1 MANHRVK
8 KGTLKTS
15 DKVSKKAGLPPGTP
29 VHVGERKTERVR
41 ITVLD
46 YDEAHYEFRE
56 VTQAEEC
63 FQYSDK
69 PSTTWINI
77 DGLHEVALIEQIGT
91 HFGLHP
97 LIIEDILNT
106 RQRPK
111 MDIFADYIFIVLKM
125 HSYNAEERQIDT
137 EQVSLVLGKNFVLS
151 FQEREG
157 DIFEPLRSRIGNS
170 KGKVRKAG
178 ADYLFHSIIDSVI
191 DNYFKV
197 LEGIGEEIEDV
208 EDSLIE
214 NPLPATVQKIHNL
227 KRESLFLRKSVWP
240 LREVIGNLEREES
253 PLIKKATRI
262 YIRDLYDHTIQVI
275 DTVETYRDIIS
286 GMLDIYLSSV
296 SNRMNE
302 IMKVLTIYAVIF
314 IPLTFIAGIYG
325 MNFNTQNSPFNM
337 PELNWYFGYP
347 FALGL
352 MAVIGIAMLVYFR
365 RKKWL

>member
-1 MANHRVK
+1 
-8 KGTLKTS
+8 LKAS

-29 VHVGERKTERVR
+29 VHVGERKAESVKM
-41 ITVLD
+41 TVLD
-46 YDEAHYEFRE
+46 YDEEHCEFRE
-56 VTQAEEC
+56 VKQAEEC
-63 FQYSDK
+63 FPYKDT

-77 DGLHEVALIEQIGT
+77 DGLHEVSLIEKIGV

-111 MDIFADYIFIVLKM
+111 MDIFEDYIFIVLKM
-125 HSYNAEERQIDT
+125 HSYNAGARRIDT
-137 EQVSLVLGKNFVLS
+137 EQVSLVLGKYFVLS

-157 DIFEPLRSRIGNS
+157 DIFEPLRSRIKNA

-178 ADYLFHSIIDSVI
+178 PDYLFHSIIDSVV

-208 EDSLIE
+208 EESLIE
-214 NPLPATVQKIHNL
+214 SPVPDTARKIHAL

-240 LREVIGNLEREES
+240 LREIIGSLEREES

-262 YIRDLYDHTIQVI
+262 YLRDLYDHTIQVI
-275 DTVETYRDIIS
+275 DTVETHRDIIS

-325 MNFNTQNSPFNM
+325 MNFNTAKSPFNM

-352 MAVIGIAMLVYFR
+352 MAVIGISMLVYFR